1 MACDIVGTRTVE
13 CVADVFYP
21 LLRHTN
27 TQDSDDENVTTRDN
41 QRQQR
46 IGAKQ
51 PHIQLTEKQLD
62 KLLKLNDLYNAGV
75 IGHTSE
81 EDITL
86 LRQFDDKEIANIYQQ
101 SVNPSQARA
110 QNLYQPDLSSFVAGS
125 ENRSFPHS
133 VLDYSD
139 FGRSA
144 TQELLTDHADY
155 ALLDS
160 SHSTD
165 WDMYTSL
172 SDTDTKPP
180 RSDNK

>member
-1 MACDIVGTRTVE
+1 MVYDIVGTRTVE

-21 LLRHTN
+21 LLQHTN
-27 TQDSDDENVTTRDN
+27 IQDSDDENVTVHDH

-62 KLLKLNDLYNAGV
+62 KLLKLNDLYNAGI
-75 IGHTSE
+75 IGHTGE
-81 EDITL
+81 KDMNL
-86 LRQFDDKEIANIYQQ
+86 LRQFEDKEIANVYQQ
-101 SVNPSQARA
+101 SVNPPQGRP
-110 QNLYQPDLSSFVAGS
+110 QNLYEPDLSSLVAGA
-125 ENRSFPHS
+125 ENRSLPHS

-160 SHSTD
+160 SHCTD

-172 SDTDTKPP
+172 SDTDTKPFHN
-180 RSDNK
+180 DNK